1 MNIMCGQ
8 KISLPLVLTNG
19 TMNSD
24 KRASAPTCLLNW
36 AKARAIEP
44 LLPLVKTNGNEY
56 FVFSDSFPVRRSV
69 VVYHD

>member
-8 KISLPLVLTNG
+8 KISLPLVKTNG

-24 KRASAPTCLLNW
+24 KRALAPICLLNW
-36 AKARAIEP
+36 AKARAVEL
-44 LLPLVKTNGNEY
+44 LLPLVLTNGNEY
-56 FVFSDSFPVRRSV
+56 FAFLDSFPERRSV